1 MSAAQVSVPAS
12 RLTEAAARLLSAA
25 GLGESPAEVVAGS
38 LVDADMRGVSSH
50 GVMLVPMYVERL
62 RAGSVSPH
70 TEAKLVADS
79 GTLALLDGDNMF
91 GQLSGD
97 QAMSLAI
104 EKAGRHGVG
113 AVVVRHAFHF
123 GGAFRY
129 VMQAADAGCIGV
141 AAANTRPL
149 MPAPGGTAAVVGNNP
164 IAFGI
169 PFAGG
174 DPLVLD
180 MALSEVSLGKI
191 RLAAQEGRE
200 IPPTWATD
208 ADGVATTN
216 AEAAVDGLLLP
227 AGGHKGYGLALVV
240 DVLTGVLSGG
250 GYGAHVKGLY
260 ADTAVPNDCAHAFLA
275 LDIAAL
281 GDGDDFAGRLA
292 DLVGQVTS
300 SPRAPGVERVLMPGQ
315 LEAERFA
322 AARSNGVLVDPGVL
336 DRLHAT
342 AAELE
347 VVLTEME
354 TPA

>member
-1 MSAAQVSVPAS
+1 MNRQVSVS
-12 RLTEAAARLLSAA
+12 SSWVTEATARLLSAA
-25 GLGESPAEVVAGS
+25 GLGEAAARVVAGS

-62 RAGSVSPH
+62 RAGSVSTR
-70 TEAKLVADS
+70 TEAEVVADS
-79 GTLALLDGDNMF
+79 GALALLDGGNML

-104 EKAGRHGVG
+104 EKADRYGVG
-113 AVVVRHAFHF
+113 AVLVRHAFHF

-129 VMQAADAGCIGV
+129 VMQAADAGCIGI

-149 MPAPGGTAAVVGNNP
+149 MPAPGGAAAVVGNNP

-169 PFAGG
+169 PCGG
-174 DPLVLD
+174 GEPLVLD

-200 IPPTWATD
+200 IPATWATD
-208 ADGVATTN
+208 ADGVATTD
-216 AEAAVDGLLLP
+216 AEAAIDGLLLP

-240 DVLTGVLSGG
+240 DILTGVLSGG
-250 GYGAHVKGLY
+250 GYGSHVKGLY

-275 LDIAAL
+275 LDVSAL

-292 DLVGQVTS
+292 DLVGQVTN
-300 SPRAPGVERVLMPGQ
+300 SPRAPGVERVLVPGQ
-315 LEAERFA
+315 IEAERFA
-322 AARSNGVLVDPGVL
+322 AAESTGVLVDAGVL
-336 DRLHAT
+336 DRLCST
-342 AAELE
+342 AAELDVALAE
-347 VVLTEME
+347 IE
-354 TPA
+354 TTA

>member
-1 MSAAQVSVPAS
+1 
-12 RLTEAAARLLSAA
+12 
-25 GLGESPAEVVAGS
+25 VAGS

-62 RAGSVSPH
+62 RAGSVSPR

-79 GTLALLDGDNMF
+79 GSLALLDGGNML

-113 AVVVRHAFHF
+113 AVLVRHAFHF

-129 VMQAADAGCIGV
+129 VTQAADAGCIGI

-149 MPAPGGTAAVVGNNP
+149 MPAPGGAAAVVGNNP

-174 DPLVLD
+174 NPLVLD

-200 IPPTWATD
+200 IPATWATD
-208 ADGVATTN
+208 ADGVPTTD
-216 AEAAVDGLLLP
+216 AEAAIDGMLLP

-240 DVLTGVLSGG
+240 DILTGVLSGG
-250 GYGAHVKGLY
+250 GYGSHVKGLY
-260 ADTAVPNDCAHAFLA
+260 ADTAVPNDCSHAFLA
-275 LDIAAL
+275 VDVAAL
-281 GDGDDFAGRLA
+281 GDTAAFAGRLA
-292 DLVGQVTS
+292 DLVGQVS
-300 SPRAPGVERVLMPGQ
+300 GSPRAPGVERVLMPGQ
-315 LEAERFA
+315 IEAERLATARA
-322 AARSNGVLVDPGVL
+322 AGVLVDPSVL
-336 DRLHAT
+336 DRLHTT
-342 AAELE
+342 AVELD
-347 VVLTEME
+347 VVLTEIE
-354 TPA
+354 TTA